1 MTMSPDVEELLKDPE
16 KFISRLTIMHK
27 QRQRLS
33 KFDLNTPQKILLET
47 LRNHNRVII
56 LKARQMGISTLTRG
70 WHFWQAYMADQP
82 RQYAVISHTRDSAEE
97 LHRMEKTFYE
107 NLPEPLR
114 RPLERSSAKTLK
126 FKDSGAAVRTYT
138 AGGKGGT
145 RSFAMNSV
153 HLSEFA
159 FYENQDEVMATVL
172 AAVGNG
178 QIIIESTP
186 NAPGDKFHDLVMGA
200 HKGENG
206 WKLVFFPWFI
216 HKHYQAE
223 ELPGWYIPTQVEKMV
238 QEQHQL
244 TVEQL
249 FWRRQ
254 QLKTL
259 GQDKFIREY
268 PATIEEA
275 FRSSGVQ
282 FFDSE
287 ALDEIEPLNMGS
299 HEHRQYC
306 SPDPGE
312 AYVLGVDV
320 GSGLGKKTDFSAIT
334 VVSASTRQPVYH
346 FISNTTPPS
355 KLAEKIVDIWKRYNE
370 PRVIVESN
378 GNGMWVIHRLKELK
392 VKNLYKDKNGKPF
405 RTSVGTR
412 PLMFQAI
419 KDVVDS
425 GVITALDQ
433 HVLEELKTIVYIKD
447 KPQAAKRKNDDVTI
461 SMALCY
467 YLLEKM
473 PLVVS
478 HSVKRAMMERHI
490 AAMRAKKSTRTLPW
504 NVRGGNKTGS
514 Y

>member
-1 MTMSPDVEELLKDPE
+1 VSPEIEDLLQNPE

-27 QRQRLS
+27 QKQRLS

-70 WHFWQAYMADQP
+70 WHFWQAYMSDEP
-82 RQYAVISHTRDSAEE
+82 RQYAVISHTRDSSEE

-107 NLPEPLR
+107 NLPDPLR
-114 RPLERSSAKTLK
+114 RPLAKSSAKTLQ
-126 FKDSGAAVRTYT
+126 FKDSGSAVRTYT

-159 FYENQDEVMATVL
+159 FYENQEEVMATVM
-172 AAVGNG
+172 AAVGDG

-186 NAPGDKFHDLVMGA
+186 NVPGDKFHELVEGA
-200 HKGENG
+200 RKGENG
-206 WKLVFFPWFI
+206 WKLVFFPWFV
-216 HKHYQAE
+216 HKHYTAA
-223 ELPGWYIPTQVEKMV
+223 ELPGWYIPTAREKVV
-238 QEQHQL
+238 QEEHQL
-244 TVEQL
+244 SVEQL

-259 GQDKFIREY
+259 GSDKFVREY

-275 FRSSGVQ
+275 FRASGVQ
-282 FFDSE
+282 FFDPE
-287 ALDEIEPLNMGS
+287 ALSEIKGLDMGS
-299 HEHRQYC
+299 HEHRQYAL
-306 SPDPGE
+306 PEPGE
-312 AYVLGVDV
+312 AYVMGVDV

-334 VVSASTRQPVYH
+334 VISASTRQPVYH
-346 FISNTTPPS
+346 FISNKTPPS
-355 KLAEKIVDIWKRYNE
+355 KLADKIVDIWKRYNE

-392 VKNLYKDKNGKPF
+392 VRNLYKDKNGKPF
-405 RTSVGTR
+405 RTTVGTR

-419 KDVVDS
+419 KAVVDG
-425 GVITALDQ
+425 GVIHSLDK
-433 HVLEELKTIVYIKD
+433 HVLDELTTIVYIKD
-447 KPQAAKRKNDDVTI
+447 KPQAAKKKNDDVTI

-473 PLVVS
+473 PLLVS
-478 HSVKRAMMERHI
+478 RSVKTAMMEKHI
-490 AAMRAKKSTRTLPW
+490 ASMRAKKSKRAIPW
-504 NVRGGNKTGS
+504 NVRGGNKTGG

>member
-1 MTMSPDVEELLKDPE
+1 VSPDIEELLQNPE

-27 QRQRLS
+27 QKQRLS

-70 WHFWQAYMADQP
+70 WHFWQAYMSDEP
-82 RQYAVISHTRDSAEE
+82 RQYAVISHTRDSSEE

-107 NLPEPLR
+107 NLPDPLR
-114 RPLERSSAKTLK
+114 RPLAKSSAKTLQ

-159 FYENQDEVMATVL
+159 FYENQEEVMATVM
-172 AAVGNG
+172 AAVGDG

-186 NAPGDKFHDLVMGA
+186 NVPGDKFHELVEGA
-200 HKGENG
+200 RKGENG
-206 WKLVFFPWFI
+206 WKLMFFPWFV
-216 HKHYQAE
+216 HKHYTAA
-223 ELPGWYIPTQVEKMV
+223 ELPGWYIPTAREKVV
-238 QEQHQL
+238 QEEHQL
-244 TVEQL
+244 SVEQL

-259 GQDKFIREY
+259 GSDKFVREY

-282 FFDSE
+282 FFDPE
-287 ALDEIEPLNMGS
+287 ALSEIKGLDMGS
-299 HEHRQYC
+299 HEHRQYAL
-306 SPDPGE
+306 PEPGE
-312 AYVLGVDV
+312 AYVMGVDV

-334 VVSASTRQPVYH
+334 VISASTRQPVYH
-346 FISNTTPPS
+346 FISNKTPPS
-355 KLAEKIVDIWKRYNE
+355 KLADKIVDVWKRYNE

-392 VKNLYKDKNGKPF
+392 VRNLYKDKNGKPF
-405 RTSVGTR
+405 RTTVGTR

-419 KDVVDS
+419 KAVVDG
-425 GVITALDQ
+425 GVIHSLDR
-433 HVLEELKTIVYIKD
+433 HVLDELTTIVYIKD

-473 PLVVS
+473 PLLVS
-478 HSVKRAMMERHI
+478 RSVKTAMMEKHI
-490 AAMRAKKSTRTLPW
+490 ASMRAKKSKRAIPW
-504 NVRGGNKTGS
+504 NVRGGNKTGG